1 MKSFELLGTFFFVV
15 IYSMASEKETNGH
28 TAPDYDVIIV
38 GAGLSG
44 CYSLIT
50 ALQSG
55 LRVKCLEAGTGVGG
69 TWYWNRYPGC
79 RFDSESY
86 TYGFSFSSELLQEWN
101 WSEHFAPQRETERY
115 INHMA
120 DKFQIRP
127 HIQFETRV
135 ETAHFDQGNNA
146 WVVTTDTKETL
157 TARFLVTCVGP
168 LSAFTLPRYPG
179 LEEFRGPSC
188 HTARW
193 PKAGVDY
200 AGKRVAVV
208 GTGATGV
215 QTIQEVSKTAGH
227 LSVFQ
232 RRPNWCA
239 PLHNSKIEPEEMQRI
254 KQGYPELFEH
264 CRGSFAGFIHRAS
277 PKAALE
283 TPAEEREKF
292 WQTLYDS
299 PGFGIWMGNYKDVLV
314 DRAANGLLSDFIA
327 RKIRE
332 RVEDPVVAEKLIP
345 KDHGFGTRRVPLET
359 KYYEVY
365 NRDNVE
371 LVDLTETP
379 IDRVT
384 PRGILT
390 ADGKERE
397 FDVIIYA
404 TGFDPVMGA
413 FDRIDIRGLDGLR
426 LKEAWNNGPRTYL
439 GLTVRGFP
447 NMFMVMGPHCALGN
461 IPLSIQYSVE
471 WIGKM
476 LRYARDNNVEYVEA
490 KGESVDSWTG
500 TVEKLAKG
508 LLSNDVDSWMT
519 GVNSNVEGRQKRI
532 VARYSGSCPSYRARC
547 EEEAQAGY
555 PGLTLVSQQA

>member
-1 MKSFELLGTFFFVV
+1 MATEIHGEVNGT
-15 IYSMASEKETNGH
+15 SHPG
-28 TAPDYDVIIV
+28 YDVIIV

-44 CYSLIT
+44 CYSLIK
-50 ALQSG
+50 AVQLG

-86 TYGFSFSSELLQEWN
+86 TYGFSFSSELLSDWN
-101 WSEHFAPQRETERY
+101 WTEHFAPQPETERY
-115 INHMA
+115 VNFMA
-120 DKFQIRP
+120 DKFQIRS
-127 HIQFETRV
+127 HIQFSTKV
-135 ETAHFDQGNNA
+135 VSAHFDEHDNTWA
-146 WVVTTDTKETL
+146 ISTDADEVFRSRFFL
-157 TARFLVTCVGP
+157 TCIGP
-168 LSAFTLPRYPG
+168 LSAFTFPRYQG
-179 LEEFRGPSC
+179 LDDFQGQSC

-193 PKAGVDY
+193 PKAGIDY
-200 AGKRVAVV
+200 HGKRVAVI

-215 QTIQEVSKTAGH
+215 QTIQEVSKTASH

-239 PLHNSKIEPEEMQRI
+239 PLHNRKLTPEEMEGI
-254 KQGYPELFEH
+254 KTGYTELFEH

-283 TPAEEREKF
+283 VTPEEREAF
-292 WQTLYDS
+292 WQGLYDS

-314 DRAANGLLSDFIA
+314 DRAANGLLSDFVA
-327 RKIRE
+327 KKIRE
-332 RVEDPVVAEKLIP
+332 RVKNQDVAEKLIP

-365 NRDNVE
+365 NQDNVE
-371 LVDLTETP
+371 LVDLTQNP
-379 IDRVT
+379 ISRIT

-390 ADGKERE
+390 TDNKVRE

-413 FDRIDIRGLDGLR
+413 FDRIDIRGKSGLP
-426 LKEAWNNGPRTYL
+426 LKEVWSDGPKTYL
-439 GLTVRGFP
+439 GLNVEGFP
-447 NMFMVMGPHCALGN
+447 NMLMVMGPHCALGN
-461 IPLSIQYSVE
+461 IPLSIQHSVE
-471 WIGKM
+471 WVAEL
-476 LRYARDNNVEYVEA
+476 LRYARDHGIEYVEPLA
-490 KGESVDSWTG
+490 ESVEEWTDH
-500 TVEKLAKG
+500 VKEIAKG

-532 VARYSGSCPSYRARC
+532 VARYGGSGPDFRARC
-547 EEEAQAGY
+547 ESEAKSNYKGMRLA
-555 PGLTLVSQQA
+555 A